1 MPDPGP
7 EEFSQALFKMVDLL
21 EGVRAPY
28 MIFGAVAVG
37 VWGRIRTTLDVDFL
51 VHTDEEGL
59 SRLEATAESSGIS
72 VDRRWLDWHP
82 LRRGVQLRL
91 ILEPFRADVVRATDA
106 HDRAAMERRR
116 QVSWRGRLLWVV
128 SPEDL
133 ILQKV
138 RAQRD
143 YDFSDAVSI
152 IEEQKGQLDEE
163 YLDLW
168 ARRLYVEQELAY
180 VMRGGTVG

>member
-7 EEFSQALFKMVDLL
+7 EEFSRVLFKVADLL
-21 EGVRAPY
+21 EELGAPY
-28 MIFGAVAVG
+28 FIFGAVAVG
-37 VWGRIRTTLDVDFL
+37 IWGRIRTTLDVDFL
-51 VHTDEEGL
+51 VQTDEEGL
-59 SRLEATAESSGIS
+59 GRLETTAESSGIG
-72 VDRRWLDWHP
+72 VDRRWLDWNP

-116 QVSWRGRLLWVV
+116 QVRWRDRSLWVV

-133 ILQKV
+133 VLQKI

-143 YDFSDAVSI
+143 YDFSDAVSVV
-152 IEEQKGQLDEE
+152 EEQKGRLDEE